1 MHFRTEAAC
10 LTDLFALRSNRIS
23 SSSTSGISRA
33 KPIASGPSLSSGVR
47 LWRSPLRRRQI
58 DGLRCALPILLSLV
72 LPPYLELS
80 SSKKSFCFFYFRERS
95 ARFTSPASVGDSLTA
110 MLIEESRQ
118 RFEIGFGF
126 FPEGEVGAVLE
137 DLDPA
142 VG

>member
-1 MHFRTEAAC
+1 
-10 LTDLFALRSNRIS
+10 
-23 SSSTSGISRA
+23 
-33 KPIASGPSLSSGVR
+33 
-47 LWRSPLRRRQI
+47 
-58 DGLRCALPILLSLV
+58 
-72 LPPYLELS
+72 
-80 SSKKSFCFFYFRERS
+80 
-95 ARFTSPASVGDSLTA
+95 